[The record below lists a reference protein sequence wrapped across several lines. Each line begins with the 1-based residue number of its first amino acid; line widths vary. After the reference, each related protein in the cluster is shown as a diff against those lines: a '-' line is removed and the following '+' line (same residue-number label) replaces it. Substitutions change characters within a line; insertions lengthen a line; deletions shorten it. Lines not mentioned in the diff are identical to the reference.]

1 MSSVKW
7 RPFCPGKDEFEYCVL
22 NFTLGIA
29 SETAFVF
36 NCQGWMEWEPPSTHV
51 PLKYFYYVRQVN
63 STRLFPV
70 FFGEQPVSAGVA
82 FPVGRLDLS
91 FLLETVIRIFD
102 SVGDYTEFIGQ
113 ATVRNWWNLLAPL
126 NTKAVSPGIVI
137 PIMKMGRWNGHQS
150 ILSLSWE
157 SLLYTG
163 NTTPH
168 PHPHECQQYFYTA
181 EQTIE
186 TPVISDAIASL
197 YQVTV
202 S

>member
-1 MSSVKW
+1 
-7 RPFCPGKDEFEYCVL
+7 
-22 NFTLGIA
+22 
-29 SETAFVF
+29 
-36 NCQGWMEWEPPSTHV
+36 MEWEPPLPPE
-51 PLKYFYYVRQVN
+51 PLEYFYYVRQVN

-168 PHPHECQQYFYTA
+168 PHPHECQQYFYFIFWRVGGGGGGGGGGGRMNMKKSSTGNMFRL
-181 EQTIE
+181 TGPLSGNP
-186 TPVISDAIASL
+186 PVDPPPQRPVMRNFDAKLWSPP
-197 YQVTV
+197 
-202 S
+202 